1 MQLEIAGES
10 DNVKLLQF
18 YESHPLHTWM
28 DLKVERYKDFFA
40 PYRWQSEDFR
50 TYVLRDDDQSI
61 QAVATFIFRDT
72 FYNGKP
78 TRIALATDLKVS
90 SSRKAILSWGQHFLP
105 VMEQIQAEKNLSHI
119 FSHISLTE
127 TSVLNTFVRPRQM
140 KRPLPRYFLFR
151 KFRVVGLHGL
161 FPFAPRPVRHLKIRE
176 GSSVHWDALVA
187 FVQRRNQY
195 RPFTTAWSAESLQS
209 KMSRWPGFQ
218 LSDFLIA
225 FDAQENIVGCLAPWS
240 SEGHQDFMPL
250 SYGLK
255 AHNFRQALKFLNV
268 VGMTKKLTKPQSRTG
283 QEAPLSFQF
292 LTNIC
297 VDNEDVFDSLLQVA
311 FRKARKDQFLVY
323 AHCDVDYRLNPPGHW
338 IHSTIPHALYGVLP
352 PSAAVPDFLS
362 PSLNLNPE
370 VEAAYLY

>member
-127 TSVLNTFVRPRQM
+127 T
-140 KRPLPRYFLFR
+140 
-151 KFRVVGLHGL
+151 
-161 FPFAPRPVRHLKIRE
+161 
-176 GSSVHWDALVA
+176 
-187 FVQRRNQY
+187 
-195 RPFTTAWSAESLQS
+195 
-209 KMSRWPGFQ
+209 
-218 LSDFLIA
+218 
-225 FDAQENIVGCLAPWS
+225 
-240 SEGHQDFMPL
+240 
-250 SYGLK
+250 
-255 AHNFRQALKFLNV
+255 
-268 VGMTKKLTKPQSRTG
+268 
-283 QEAPLSFQF
+283 
-292 LTNIC
+292 
-297 VDNEDVFDSLLQVA
+297 
-311 FRKARKDQFLVY
+311 
-323 AHCDVDYRLNPPGHW
+323 
-338 IHSTIPHALYGVLP
+338 
-352 PSAAVPDFLS
+352 
-362 PSLNLNPE
+362 
-370 VEAAYLY
+370 